1 MSRVFTK
8 PLRNQKGFTLTEL
21 IVVVAILGVLAAVA
35 TPSIIGYLND
45 AKVSTDEANATTIE
59 STIMRG
65 IAKGTLTLPF
75 ADTDTDAIEGFVEG
89 ELEIPAVKQSDMYF
103 VVTLSTGR
111 VKVAAEAGVGE
122 MLLWD

>member
-75 ADTDTDAIEGFVEG
+75 ADTDAIEDFVEG

-111 VKVAAEAGVGE
+111 VKVAATAGDGE